1 MTTEANP
8 AISVRNVTMVFPA
21 PGGSVTAL
29 RDVSFDIAEGE
40 FVSLVGPSGCG
51 KSTALRLVADIHQPT
66 KGFLKVSGKT
76 PERARKEHLVNLMFQ
91 EPVLLPWLSIYQN
104 VNLSVE
110 ITRAKEHRDPLE
122 LLEFVG
128 LKGREKDYPGQLSGG
143 MQQRVALAR
152 ALATNPR
159 ILLMDEPFAALDE
172 FTRDRMGNWLL
183 SIWERTRKTVVFV
196 THSIPE
202 ALYLSDR
209 VLIMDAHP
217 GRICADVV
225 VDLPRPRREDIRQS
239 ITFFEQLQALRNQ
252 MPKSLPLEE
261 EVNGG

>member
-1 MTTEANP
+1 MSTHTPA

-29 RDVSFDIAEGE
+29 QDVSFDIAEGE
-40 FVSLVGPSGCG
+40 FVSLIGPSGCG

-66 KGFLKVSGKT
+66 EGSLSVSGQT
-76 PERARKEHLVNLMFQ
+76 PEQARKAHLVNLMFQ
-91 EPVLLPWLSIYQN
+91 EPVLLPWLSILQN
-104 VNLSVE
+104 VNLSIE
-110 ITRAKEHRDPLE
+110 ITRAKEHRDPHE

-128 LKGREKDYPGQLSGG
+128 LQGREKDYPGQLSGG

-209 VLIMDAHP
+209 VIVMDAHP
-217 GRICADVV
+217 GRIRADIRVE
-225 VDLPRPRREDIRQS
+225 LPRPRREEVRQS

-252 MPKSLPLEE
+252 MPRMAPIEE
-261 EVNGG
+261 EFNGG